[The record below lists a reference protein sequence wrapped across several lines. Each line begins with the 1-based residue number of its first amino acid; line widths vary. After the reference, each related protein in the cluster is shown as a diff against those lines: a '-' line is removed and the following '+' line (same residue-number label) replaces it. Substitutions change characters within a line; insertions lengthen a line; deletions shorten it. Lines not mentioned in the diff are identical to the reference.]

1 MKEKLYNCL
10 NSFEKFHQQYIIMPT
25 EFLNSSVPEDGIYT
39 TVIAPP
45 GFVNQEN
52 ETRCYFNAIIQLLY

>member
-25 EFLNSSVPEDGIYT
+25 EFLNSSVPEDGIYI

-52 ETRCYFNAIIQLLY
+52 